1 MATRKTRSKRLAL
14 DAKGEDTN
22 DLTQAVTGVYQYLE
36 PDPADAE
43 KQIVVDEVRYEPE
56 TDDPT
61 TRALAIFGFH
71 THCGNWIN
79 KAVNTDG
86 LEGDDVKERLDEYRQ
101 MLAEG
106 GWTNR
111 KGEAEAGAAIF
122 IKAFARLQGVDEDRI
137 KTAWNESWDDEAKEA
152 VKGDPKI
159 KAIVAEIR
167 AERAAERASKAE
179 GESKLSSLAY

>member
-22 DLTQAVTGVYQYLE
+22 DLTQAVSGVYQYLE
-36 PDPADAE
+36 PDPSDAE
-43 KQIVVDEVRYEPE
+43 KSIVVDEVRFEP
-56 TDDPT
+56 TSDDPS

-71 THCGNWIN
+71 THCGNWVN

-86 LEGDDVKERLDEYRQ
+86 LEGEDVKERLDEYRQ

-122 IKAFARLQGVDEDRI
+122 IKAFARMQGVDEERI
-137 KTAWNESWDDEAKEA
+137 KAAWENWDDAAKEA
-152 VKGDPKI
+152 VKSDAKI

-167 AERAAERASKAE
+167 AERAAERAAKAE
-179 GESKLSSLAY
+179 DGESKLAALEY